1 MKKSMYILAACA
13 MALVACS
20 KEIEDPTV
28 DSPKG
33 SDVEMV
39 PVAFSATLEDSTDDA
54 TKATI
59 SLTDGKA
66 TWEKNDAIAI
76 HTKKGAIATLNY
88 QSESGKFEGTIAADD
103 EIENNAIAYYPASIA
118 IEGDAAHVNMP
129 DSYASAEVAA
139 KSFPLRGLVNTATN
153 EIGLK
158 HMGGL
163 LKITATYFRD
173 EIDQVVINL
182 PLNITG
188 NLAVAGTDAAPT
200 ITPGSG
206 SSAITIDVSELSR
219 TSGTGEASFVIPVL
233 AGTYNGFGITFK
245 NSTLGIFGE
254 KSTSNS
260 RTFARN
266 HIYKMKSFVVPGYYL
281 SQAFKYADVNY
292 NAASTYAMFKES
304 AGSEWYI
311 AKDIATD
318 TYANSRFYMLVN
330 GTDASD
336 GAAAAATPVCY
347 GATTDPKPN
356 ITVGDITAANAR
368 TTRNGTTPFNLSA
381 KDTAYGSNIDACLNP
396 SRTQVQFVTS
406 GSAPEYRTICFTTDL
421 DLPDQTY
428 RLHVWGAAAVTNW
441 DNLPTAS
448 IVTIGGIKY
457 YSFTFLKSE
466 LIDGNYKFIFRHN
479 DDYRFDFRNNN
490 LVVDSSSD
498 TYYIFF
504 TSVAHTGY
512 TSDNNQ
518 SHNQNFSYQYTNPAY
533 PEGTSK
539 YLVRVGD
546 TNYANFEWES
556 GQLVAHSIAIPAGS
570 YVKISFNGLD
580 DDFYGYASASTVFT
594 DGTWYSVT
602 NSSPNAFGVSADGIY
617 DVYFDFV
624 NKRAKVVKVAG
635 ADPLKL
641 MFTLPSSQ
649 EHVYAYLWDASSNY
663 PAGVWPGTEIT
674 AKTETK
680 DAKTYYYYELP
691 YTLLDKNYK
700 ILINNGD
707 GGDWQTANYGYLY
720 LSHEFGE
727 LDFSI
732 DASNRI
738 LLETDENVTLTVNL
752 DSGLQEKFTSWAYL
766 HYWVNTT
773 ASFLSWPGKKSN
785 EETASSSYTFTL
797 PASHVWGQNLGLIL
811 NNKGDAG
818 GDWQSSD
825 WYGADFSI
833 MKSSYTFNATSSGLS
848 QAD

>member
-1 MKKSMYILAACA
+1 MKKVLFYLAVAA
-13 MALVACS
+13 MGFVACT
-20 KEIEDPTV
+20 KEIDEPVV
-28 DSPKG
+28 DNPA
-33 SDVEMV
+33 DHNTEMV
-39 PVAFSATLEDSTDDA
+39 PVSFSATMENSTDDA
-54 TKATI
+54 TKATVN
-59 SLTDGKA
+59 LADGTA
-66 TWEKNDAIAI
+66 AWESGDEIAV
-76 HTKKGAIATLNY
+76 HTKNGALAILTYNT
-88 QSESGKFEGTIAADD
+88 STSKFEGTISSGD
-103 EIENNAIAYYPASIA
+103 EILNNAVAYYPASIA
-118 IEGDAAHVNMP
+118 IAGDAAHVNMP
-129 DSYASAEVAA
+129 DSYASAAEAG
-139 KSFPLRGLVNTATN
+139 KSFPLRGLVNTSTN
-153 EIGLK
+153 EIALK
-158 HMGGL
+158 HMGSL

-173 EIDQVVINL
+173 EIDQVVVNL

-206 SSAITIDVSELSR
+206 SSAITIDVSTLAR
-219 TSGTGEASFVIPVL
+219 TSGSGEASFVIPVP
-233 AGTYNGFGITFK
+233 AGTFNGFSITFK

-254 KSTSNS
+254 KT
-260 RTFARN
+260 TTKAFAFVRN

-292 NAASTYAMFKES
+292 NAANTYAMFKES

-318 TYANSRFYMLVN
+318 TYENSRFYMLVN

-381 KDTAYGSNIDACLNP
+381 KNTAYGSNIDACLNP

-479 DDYRFDFRNNN
+479 NDYRFDFRNNN

-570 YVKISFNGLD
+570 EVKISFNGD
-580 DDFYGYASASTVFT
+580 ADDFYGCASASTTFT
-594 DGTWYSVT
+594 DNTWYEVS
-602 NSSPNAFGVSADGIY
+602 NSSANAFGVSADGIY

-624 NKRAKVVKVAG
+624 NKKAKVVKVAS

-641 MFTLPSSQ
+641 LFKLPSTQ
-649 EHVYAYLWDASSNY
+649 TNVYAYVWDESDNHL
-663 PAGVWPGTEIT
+663 AGDFPGTEIT
-674 AKTETK
+674 SNTVSKGG
-680 DAKTYYYYELP
+680 DTYYYYEFP
-691 YTLLDKNYK
+691 YTALDKKYK
-700 ILINNGD
+700 IIIND
-707 GGDWQTANYGYLY
+707 GGNSWQSANYGYLY
-720 LSHEFGE
+720 LSHE
-727 LDFSI
+727 LDDMYFSI
-732 DASNRI
+732 DSEGRI
-738 LLETDENVTLTVNL
+738 LPEKDENVTITVNL
-752 DSGLQEKFTSWAYL
+752 DSDLQARFTTWAYL
-766 HYWVNTT
+766 HYWIFGK
-773 ASFLSWPGKKSN
+773 ASFLEWPGQKSN
-785 EETASSSYTFTL
+785 ETVVSTAYTFTL
-797 PASHVWGQNLGLIL
+797 PAKHVWGQTLGLIL

-818 GDWQSSD
+818 GEWQSGD
-825 WYGADFSI
+825 WYGADFSV

-848 QAD
+848 QVN